1 MKYDDIKKH
10 CLALP
15 GVTVNRQWGNDYVFK
30 VGGKMFAVY
39 GMDKKT
45 FHGMSFKVADDS
57 FEILTQ
63 MPSIIPAPYMARAKW
78 VMLEKATAL
87 PAKDIKAYLTRAHA
101 IIAAKLPKK
110 TRAQLKIEDPA

>member
-1 MKYDDIKKH
+1 MKYEDIKKH
-10 CLALP
+10 CLSLP
-15 GVTVNRQWGNDYVFK
+15 GATVNLQWGYDQVFK
-30 VGGKMFAVY
+30 VGGKMFCVY

-63 MPSIIPAPYMARAKW
+63 MPNIIPAPYMARAKW
-78 VMLEKATAL
+78 VKLEKMSAL
-87 PAKDIKAYLTRAHA
+87 PAKDIRAYLTRAHA

-110 TRAQLKIEDPA
+110 TRAKLGIVE

>member
-1 MKYDDIKKH
+1 MKYEDIKKH
-10 CLALP
+10 CLSLP
-15 GVTVNRQWGNDYVFK
+15 GATVNLQWGYDQVFK

-39 GMDKKT
+39 GMDGKT

-63 MPSIIPAPYMARAKW
+63 MPGIIPAPYMARAKW
-78 VMLEKATAL
+78 VKIDKLNRL

-101 IIAAKLPKK
+101 LVAEKLPKK
-110 TRAQLKIEDPA
+110 TRQKLGLL